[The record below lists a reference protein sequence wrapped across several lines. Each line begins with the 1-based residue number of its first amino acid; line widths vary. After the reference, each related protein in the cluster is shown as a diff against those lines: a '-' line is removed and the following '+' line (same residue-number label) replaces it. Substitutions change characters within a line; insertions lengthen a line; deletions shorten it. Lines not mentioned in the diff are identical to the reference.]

1 MNMSQGSNSSN
12 NNPFKTMGGFHGNVM
27 HGGGSAMIQEDEE
40 DNVDAMEMAPSET
53 SSIAEL
59 DNKYR
64 PNPPTPYSNTNSST
78 LQYPHHGNS
87 KMESSQI

>member
-1 MNMSQGSNSSN
+1 MNPFRTMNGVVHGSN
-12 NNPFKTMGGFHGNVM
+12 T
-27 HGGGSAMIQEDEE
+27 IEEDE

-78 LQYPHHGNS
+78 IQHANS
-87 KMESSQI
+87 KIMEVS